1 MESEDSAG
9 GREEVE
15 PLLQRGE
22 GRTATQV
29 MGPAV
34 VLLKSVSIRNIFFM
48 FLTCSYQSLT
58 KGC

>member
-1 MESEDSAG
+1 MESEDSPG

-22 GRTATQV
+22 GSTATQV

-34 VLLKSVSIRNIFFM
+34 VLLKSVSIRFF
-48 FLTCSYQSLT
+48 FYIYDL
-58 KGC
+58 